1 MLGQKATARGVRAIG
16 LNTHRHESGLIQISG
31 QRPQSVVLRATGPGT
46 RCSSHRPQ
54 HSPPRSGLIQISGQ
68 RPQSV
73 VLRATGPGT
82 RCSSHRPQHSSP
94 HSVQIR
100 SSGHRPQR
108 VVLGRK
114 ASARGVRAIGLNT
127 HRRLVDLFTA
137 LANRSRHI
145 VRACHVWEMSIENES
160 DHFLRLSIEKRHRS
174 ECSLH

>member
-1 MLGQKATARGVRAIG
+1 M
-16 LNTHRHESGLIQISG
+16 
-31 QRPQSVVLRATGPGT
+31 VLRATG
-46 RCSSHRPQ
+46 H
-54 HSPPRSGLIQISGQ
+54 
-68 RPQSV
+68 
-73 VLRATGPGT
+73 GT

-137 LANRSRHI
+137 LANRPRHI
-145 VRACHVWEMSIENES
+145 VRACHVWEMSIE
-160 DHFLRLSIEKRHRS
+160 KRIRPFSALVDRKTPQKRVFPTLDADRMQTVIHNADAIVAVFIGGRKR
-174 ECSLH
+174 EEQNPDRPHLG